1 MKGLTIVKRAV
12 SIILGLALA
21 LGISDYYFYIITSEF
36 SDLSS
41 FYTILIGIMLASMLV
56 FLVLWNILKSK
67 LVHVLHIVPVSC
79 IAIMIMFIIASE
91 YSDLSSFYTI
101 LIGIMLVSML
111 VFLVLWNILKSKL
124 VHVLHIV
131 SVLCVA
137 IMSIETSRYERR
149 YRDYFENYL
158 GYYISAND
166 PSDIHI
172 VRLSLHGRLSLQPMA
187 IVNNELIEDGRRIVL
202 NRNPFSAPYRIRF
215 DAAWHTRNNTYV
227 VLYKNWRSGRSASI
241 EYHTQTGQRFR
252 LHHSGAVANA
262 IDILEIYHSVLS
274 FDARKRHTG
283 TFVLHDYEIIDI
295 YNSANPINEDDIMNE
310 KIIVEM
316 NEEGFLVAIRH
327 NAEETSFGRWG
338 FRFQGNSKRRSL
350 RIGCGLAGFISYRIS
365 EFIDENTILYERFF
379 VSFPS
384 WFSTGYIWLYNSD
397 HTSRVH
403 YRIIF
408 KRKDIAE

>member
-41 FYTILIGIMLASMLV
+41 FYTILIGITLASMLV
-56 FLVLWNILKSK
+56 ILVLRNILKSK

-91 YSDLSSFYTI
+91 YSDLSSLYTI
-101 LIGIMLVSML
+101 LIGIMLVSTL

-131 SVLCVA
+131 TVLCVA

-202 NRNPFSAPYRIRF
+202 NRNPFSSPYRIRF
-215 DAAWHTRNNTYV
+215 DAAWHT
-227 VLYKNWRSGRSASI
+227 
-241 EYHTQTGQRFR
+241 
-252 LHHSGAVANA
+252 
-262 IDILEIYHSVLS
+262 
-274 FDARKRHTG
+274 
-283 TFVLHDYEIIDI
+283 
-295 YNSANPINEDDIMNE
+295 
-310 KIIVEM
+310 
-316 NEEGFLVAIRH
+316 
-327 NAEETSFGRWG
+327 
-338 FRFQGNSKRRSL
+338 
-350 RIGCGLAGFISYRIS
+350 
-365 EFIDENTILYERFF
+365 
-379 VSFPS
+379 
-384 WFSTGYIWLYNSD
+384 
-397 HTSRVH
+397 
-403 YRIIF
+403 
-408 KRKDIAE
+408 